1 MQGVG
6 WGGESRG
13 VHRNFCRVGL
23 IFFYFQREAQTRLR
37 TEVNT
42 RSYRNHD
49 LTYPQRGGGAKLQ
62 QPGPVLAPKYEI
74 RGYVSGGPYLFK

>member
-42 RSYRNHD
+42 PIGTMISLIHKE
-49 LTYPQRGGGAKLQ
+49 GGG
-62 QPGPVLAPKYEI
+62 G
-74 RGYVSGGPYLFK
+74 